1 MHKIFFFY
9 ILFFL
14 VSSAINS
21 EEIKHKD
28 FTITY
33 EDPALKYYAS
43 IFKDHIV
50 KGMVQIESI
59 SGLKFKQKIL
69 VNLYK
74 STDAFLNQK
83 KIQSADDIL
92 LRYDSAT
99 SISFVITPNIGY
111 YSNLPF
117 SIIVQK
123 KLFFVLFRQNKLPEN
138 VWFEEAF
145 FELALHE
152 INTFGVI
159 SISELKTHFS
169 SKNNFI
175 EDFKKQ
181 EWETA
186 RDIPNTPE
194 NIKLSIDKIN
204 AAKTLLLYQR
214 TEEFDKDPLKITKYC
229 QYYIKQ
235 LEKKIPWIKSIQF
248 IPNEDFIKKNTLKR
262 DLYAK
267 MMENFNAPS
276 SGATQNISQEYV
288 FRSILRLLIKKQTDQ
303 AYKLFKELEIS
314 PTKSPYFPEL
324 GLFFAKKYKTD
335 QIMWLEYFL
344 LNQTEKKP
352 VDFDVPDQ
360 VSILLQETLSQ
371 EMPDFQVADQDLDF
385 IRTLQFL
392 LYIGKNEL
400 LLEFLEQDKEPP
412 QNIEIKNLIWGI
424 GLLLN
429 NKKIIKNYDENIE
442 FFKLRTWD
450 VIKAIR

>member
-1 MHKIFFFY
+1 MRTIFLFF
-9 ILFFL
+9 ILFSF
-14 VSSAINS
+14 VFCFAKT

-28 FTITY
+28 FTIIY
-33 EDPALKYYAS
+33 EDPALKYYA
-43 IFKDHIV
+43 IIVKDHLV
-50 KGMVQIESI
+50 KGMDQLESMT
-59 SGLKFKQKIL
+59 GLKFKQKVL
-69 VNLYK
+69 VNLYQ

-83 KIQSADDIL
+83 KIQTAEDIL

-99 SISFVITPNIGY
+99 AISFVITPSVGY

-117 SIIVQK
+117 SIFVQK
-123 KLFFVLFRQNKLPEN
+123 KLFYVLFRQNKLPEN

-145 FELALHE
+145 FELILHE
-152 INTFGVI
+152 LNAYGLI

-169 SKNNFI
+169 LKNNFI
-175 EDFKKQ
+175 DDFKKQ

-194 NIKLSIDKIN
+194 NIKLAFEKIN

-214 TEEFDKDPLKITKYC
+214 TEEFDRDPLKISKYC

-235 LEKKIPWIKSIQF
+235 LEKKISWIKSIQLT
-248 IPNEDFIKKNTLKR
+248 PHEEFIKKNSQKR

-267 MMENFNAPS
+267 MLENFNAPS

-288 FRSILRLLIKKQTDQ
+288 FRNILRLLIKKQTDL
-303 AYKLFKELEIS
+303 AYKLFKELEVT

-335 QIMWLEYFL
+335 QMIWLEYFL
-344 LNQTEKKP
+344 INQKEKKP

-392 LYIGKNEL
+392 LYVGKSDL
-400 LLEFLEQDKEPP
+400 LIEFLEQDKEPS

-442 FFKLRTWD
+442 FFKLRTWE